1 MFEARHGPD
10 NELIGRVTL
19 RVGSAAGLPQLMD
32 AGVARLDSIYQDALR
47 TGRLSP
53 DASLSPPPAPAPEP
67 APVAEPTID
76 TLLADIAASNAV
88 AVTVQYDTPGTSS
101 VANSEALI
109 RSLPGVRSASTTSLA
124 LGGVSLMRVFVDD
137 PAAFATA
144 LRSRGFEVSG
154 GGAALRI
161 RRPAA
166 PAATTTPSA
175 TGPG

>member
-1 MFEARHGPD
+1 
-10 NELIGRVTL
+10 
-19 RVGSAAGLPQLMD
+19 
-32 AGVARLDSIYQDALR
+32 
-47 TGRLSP
+47 
-53 DASLSPPPAPAPEP
+53 
-67 APVAEPTID
+67 
-76 TLLADIAASNAV
+76 
-88 AVTVQYDTPGTSS
+88 VTVQYDTPGTSS

-154 GGAALRI
+154 SGAALRI
-161 RRPAA
+161 RRPAT